1 MTISRGAIMTV
12 RELIN
17 QLNAIPE
24 SLKDLPIAVD
34 MGLKQRSTYNPD
46 SVHMGWDECDI
57 QSIIIS

>member
-1 MTISRGAIMTV
+1 MTV